1 LLELLGEG
9 AMAQVFRARQ
19 RGPLGFSKEVAV
31 KRLRRDAL
39 RRDRKEMEALINE
52 ARVGGQLRHPNLV
65 EIYGCEVVS
74 GSLCITMEYVRGW
87 TLDQVLWRC
96 TEAGRTL
103 PTAAVIDVLRQVAQG
118 LSSAHEARDENGQPL
133 GLIHRDLKPQNIFL
147 DVMGTVK
154 IADFGLAKSS
164 VSLYRTQDGE
174 AKGSPL
180 YMSPEQVSG
189 DPLDQRSDLFA
200 LGTVAVELAT
210 GLWAF
215 EGSSIPKT
223 FMRVMNVEYDA
234 ARAVLAEL
242 APQLV
247 PLVTSL
253 LQVRP
258 DSRPATARIVE
269 EQLAQLGGATVATTH
284 TVPLVHAMLGHS
296 KLASPYAE
304 LSSALREQGIHLVD
318 DNVVDDDATWE
329 QLPTLKR
336 SLLSAGLG
344 ASTVII
350 AALEPW
356 PRLIRAAL
364 AISILAVLAAAIAL
378 YIPGE
383 PADSG
388 PAWNEVAMDGSYTEI
403 PPLPPKQDN
412 GWAQGADS
420 EAATTGQDG
429 LLEHQPIRSAR
440 LWQDI
445 SFSVRIREP
454 GDWRISCHYR
464 PAGGTESSWRIVD
477 LEALGA
483 GQYVATITV
492 TERLSEGL
500 VYFLEAHDDGSERR
514 LGFGSAARGMAVMV
528 K

>member
-87 TLDQVLWRC
+87 TLDEVLWRC
-96 TEAGRTL
+96 AEAGISL
-103 PTAAVIDVLRQVAQG
+103 PIATVIDVLRQLAQG
-118 LSSAHEARDENGQPL
+118 LGSAHEARDEHGQPL
-133 GLIHRDLKPQNIFL
+133 SLIHRDLKPQNIFL
-147 DVMGTVK
+147 DVMGSVK

-164 VSLYRTQDGE
+164 VSLYRTQGGE

-189 DPLDQRSDLFA
+189 DALDQRSDLFA
-200 LGTVAVELAT
+200 LGTVAVELVT

-215 EGSSIPKT
+215 EGSSIPTT
-223 FMRVMNVEYDA
+223 FLKVMNVEYDD
-234 ARAVLAEL
+234 ARRVLAEL
-242 APQLV
+242 APELV
-247 PLVTSL
+247 PLISSL
-253 LQVRP
+253 LQAQP
-258 DSRPATARIVE
+258 DKRPATAHGVE
-269 EQLAQLGGATVATTH
+269 EQLAQLCGALVTTTH

-296 KLASPYAE
+296 NLPSPYAE
-304 LSSALREQGIHLVD
+304 LSAALRERGIHLVD
-318 DNVVDDDATWE
+318 DDVADGEATWKR
-329 QLPTLKR
+329 LPTLKR
-336 SLLSAGLG
+336 TLQNASLG
-344 ASTVII
+344 ASTVITT
-350 AALEPW
+350 ALEPKA
-356 PRLIRAAL
+356 RLIRAAL
-364 AISILAVLAAAIAL
+364 AFSILAVLAAAIAL

-383 PADSG
+383 PEESG
-388 PAWNEVAMDGSYTEI
+388 PAWNEVAMDGSLAEV
-403 PPLPPKQDN
+403 PPLPPEPDKS
-412 GWAQGADS
+412 WPSDS
-420 EAATTGQDG
+420 GSETTRTGDAA

-445 SFSVRIREP
+445 SFSVRIKEP

-464 PAGGTESSWRIVD
+464 PAGGAESSWRIVD

-483 GQYVATITV
+483 GHYVASITV
-492 TERLSEGL
+492 TERLADGL
-500 VYFLEAHDDGSERR
+500 VYFLTAHDEGSDRR
-514 LGFGSAARGMAVMV
+514 LGFGTAARGMAVMV